1 IGSGPDGSNINVGFG
16 ATDLGALQE
25 TVISSGADL
34 GIAFD
39 GDGDRM
45 LAVDARGQAV
55 DGDQILAILMLHL
68 GVDLV
73 AVTVMTNLG
82 LHRLADRPGARVIP
96 PAAADGSL
104 PRRLP
109 REGGLPGP

>member
-1 IGSGPDGSNINVGFG
+1 PDCSSINVGFG
-16 ATDLGALQE
+16 APDLGALPE

-82 LHRLADRPGARVIP
+82 LHRLAAERGIRVVTTDAGHRYVLEAAR
-96 PAAADGSL
+96 
-104 PRRLP
+104 
-109 REGGLPGP
+109 REGGALGGEPHR